1 MKKSVVIS
9 LLAMTLL
16 ILALSPT
23 VHSEQTISRGQVVS
37 DSIPSNGYKVYDLSE
52 QLPKGCI
59 FMMYFKVDVG
69 SYGYVNLQRG
79 TETAFQWTVGAGAL
93 STLYLMYPYYTT
105 AFITRKSSYALNV
118 TTLPYG
124 GGGLNYT
131 FFYDFSDELQTN
143 NTKTI
148 PLEGGIASYYADL
161 SCGDKVTL
169 NLTTPSGS
177 DFDMQVF
184 YGYSVYMSMS
194 PAVANT
200 LYENSS
206 KSLSFRAASEGR
218 YFIFVTAT
226 TGIGTFNLQSTIEH
240 QTPTYEQL
248 QSSYNQLNSSYEDL
262 KGHYDNL
269 QASYNSLQ
277 TGLGNVTMAMYA
289 LIGTTVVLLVIN
301 VYLVRRKPS
310 VKAETKTQ

>member
-9 LLAMTLL
+9 LLALTLL
-16 ILALSPT
+16 ILASSPS

-37 DSIPSNGYKVYDLSE
+37 DSIPSNSYKVYDLSE

-79 TETAFQWTVGAGAL
+79 AETAFQWTVGAGAL
-93 STLYLMYPYYTT
+93 STLYSMYPYYTT
-105 AFITRKSSYALNV
+105 AFITRKGSYALNV
-118 TTLPYG
+118 TTIAYD
-124 GGGLNYT
+124 GGLNYT

-148 PLEGGIASYYADL
+148 PREGGIASYYADL
-161 SCGDKVTL
+161 SSGDKVTL

-194 PAVANT
+194 PAIANT

-240 QTPTYEQL
+240 QTLTYEQL
-248 QSSYNQLNSSYEDL
+248 QSSYSQLNSSYEDL

-269 QASYNSLQ
+269 QASYDSLQ
-277 TGLGNVTMAMYA
+277 TGLGNVTMAMYVLTA
-289 LIGTTVVLLVIN
+289 TTVVLLVIN

-310 VKAETKTQ
+310 AKAETKTQ

>member
-1 MKKSVVIS
+1 M
-9 LLAMTLL
+9 LALTLL
-16 ILALSPT
+16 ILALSPS

-79 TETAFQWTVGAGAL
+79 TETGFQWTVGAGAL
-93 STLYLMYPYYTT
+93 STLYFMYPYYTT

-124 GGGLNYT
+124 AGLNYT

-148 PLEGGIASYYADL
+148 PLEEGIASYCADL
-161 SCGDKVTL
+161 SSGDKLTL

-184 YGYSVYMSMS
+184 YGYSAYMSMS
-194 PAVANT
+194 LAVAKA
-200 LYENSS
+200 LYG
-206 KSLSFRAASEGR
+206 KPCPRA
-218 YFIFVTAT
+218 
-226 TGIGTFNLQSTIEH
+226 
-240 QTPTYEQL
+240 
-248 QSSYNQLNSSYEDL
+248 
-262 KGHYDNL
+262 
-269 QASYNSLQ
+269 
-277 TGLGNVTMAMYA
+277 
-289 LIGTTVVLLVIN
+289 
-301 VYLVRRKPS
+301 
-310 VKAETKTQ
+310 